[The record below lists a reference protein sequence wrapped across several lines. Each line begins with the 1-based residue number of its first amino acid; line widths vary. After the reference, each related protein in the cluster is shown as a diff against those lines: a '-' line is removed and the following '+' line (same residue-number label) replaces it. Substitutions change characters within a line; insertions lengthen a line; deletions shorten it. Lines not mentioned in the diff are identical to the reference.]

1 MTGCRQQKPKIGLT
15 KCPDLVDHYT
25 SGLHQQAVLGQY
37 PKQPVMPYL
46 EPAILL
52 TLQQI
57 MQLASA
63 HPRLSQSNLTHKAH
77 HLQPLCMALVGDP
90 IALVVSLPA
99 YPQKQASPDN
109 GQPFDLPL
117 REDLPGRFF
126 TMETP

>member
-1 MTGCRQQKPKIGLT
+1 MTIEAVKTVGGLVIR
-15 KCPDLVDHYT
+15 P

-37 PKQPVMPYL
+37 PKQPVTPYL
-46 EPAILL
+46 EPAIIL

-77 HLQPLCMALVGDP
+77 HLQSLCMAQVGDS
-90 IALVVSLPA
+90 IVLVVSLPA

-109 GQPFDLPL
+109 GQPLDLPL

>member
-1 MTGCRQQKPKIGLT
+1 MTVETVKTVGGLVIR
-15 KCPDLVDHYT
+15 PP
-25 SGLHQQAVLGQY
+25 GLHQQAVLGQY
-37 PKQPVMPYL
+37 LKQPVTPDL
-46 EPAILL
+46 EPAIIL

-57 MQLASA
+57 MQLAGA
-63 HPRLSQSNLTHKAH
+63 HPRLSQSNLTHKAR
-77 HLQPLCMALVGDP
+77 HLQALCMALVGDP

-109 GQPFDLPL
+109 GQPLDLPL

>member
-1 MTGCRQQKPKIGLT
+1 MLCEFRCCGCNN
-15 KCPDLVDHYT
+15 CVM
-25 SGLHQQAVLGQY
+25 SGKTIQDGT
-37 PKQPVMPYL
+37 QPVTPDL
-46 EPAILL
+46 EPAIIL

-63 HPRLSQSNLTHKAH
+63 HPRLSQSNLTHEAH
-77 HLQPLCMALVGDP
+77 HLQPLCMALVSDP

-99 YPQKQASPDN
+99 YPQKQASPDD
-109 GQPFDLPL
+109 GQLLDLPL

>member
-1 MTGCRQQKPKIGLT
+1 MTVETVKTVGGLVIR
-15 KCPDLVDHYT
+15 PLR
-25 SGLHQQAVLGQY
+25 LHQQAVLGQY
-37 PKQPVMPYL
+37 LKQPVTPDL
-46 EPAILL
+46 ESAIIL

-57 MQLASA
+57 MQLAGA
-63 HPRLSQSNLTHKAH
+63 DPRLSQLNLTHEAH
-77 HLQPLCMALVGDP
+77 HLQALCMALVGDP

-109 GQPFDLPL
+109 GQPLDLPL